1 MSTQEERLGQVYSR
15 FNARDI
21 EAMLAALHPDVTWAN
36 GMEGG
41 HVRGREAVRSY
52 WTRQWA
58 TIDPHVEPTDF
69 STGAAG
75 EIVVEV
81 HQTVRDLQGTMLVD
95 RMVGHIFWFEN
106 GLITRFDIRGA

>member
-1 MSTQEERLGQVYSR
+1 MSTQVERLRQVYSR

-21 EAMLAALHPDVTWAN
+21 AAELAALHPDVTWAN

-58 TIDPHVEPTDF
+58 AIDLRVEPTGF

-81 HQTVRDLQGTMLVD
+81 HQTMRDLQGTML
-95 RMVGHIFWFEN
+95 
-106 GLITRFDIRGA
+106 